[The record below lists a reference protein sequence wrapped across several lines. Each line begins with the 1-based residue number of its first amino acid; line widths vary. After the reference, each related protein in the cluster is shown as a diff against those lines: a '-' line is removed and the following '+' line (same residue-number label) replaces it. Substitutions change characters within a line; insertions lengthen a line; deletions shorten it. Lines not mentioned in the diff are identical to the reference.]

1 MKKTFTAPEM
11 SISKFDCENIA
22 TTGSNIGTTAVDN
35 VSVKLDSFARQNNM
49 PLEDTTLLF

>member
-1 MKKTFTAPEM
+1 MKMTFTAPEM

-49 PLEDTTLLF
+49 TLEDTTLVF